1 MASVY
6 QEHRKLEK
14 RFKSE
19 CIEAGRE
26 CLTARDAA
34 RLFGMNEVALRVAK
48 HDKRLVPVFALAYRD
63 LPLFRLADVRAYL
76 SREPDEKLLATMRS
90 HGLTCSVHGAGG
102 WLLLSERPGLRKWED
117 VAHD

>member
-14 RFKSE
+14 RYRAE
-19 CIEAGRE
+19 CIAAGRE

-34 RLFGMNEVALRVAK
+34 RLFGVNEVALRVAK

-63 LPLFRLADVRAYL
+63 LPLFRLADLRAYL
-76 SREPDEKLLATMRS
+76 SLEPDPELLATMRS
-90 HGLTCSVHGAGG
+90 HGLTCSVRESGG
-102 WLLLSERPGLRKWED
+102 WLLLSERPGLRAWED

>member
-1 MASVY
+1 MANVY
-6 QEHRKLEK
+6 QEHLKLE
-14 RFKSE
+14 RRYRAE
-19 CIEAGRE
+19 CIEGGRE

-34 RLFGMNEVALRVAK
+34 RLFGVNEVALRVAK

-63 LPLFRLADVRAYL
+63 LPLFQLKDVQAYL
-76 SREPDEKLLATMRS
+76 SLEPDPKLLATMRS

-102 WLLLSERPGLRKWED
+102 WLLLSARPGLRAWED